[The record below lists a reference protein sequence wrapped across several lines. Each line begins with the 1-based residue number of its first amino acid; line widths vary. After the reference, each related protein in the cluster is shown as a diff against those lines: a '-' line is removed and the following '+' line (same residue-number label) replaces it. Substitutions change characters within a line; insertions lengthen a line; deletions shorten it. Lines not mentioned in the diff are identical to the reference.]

1 MEPALRRS
9 RFRTIHGIPNRN
21 LTRPFMVQLI
31 FRRKLF
37 HMTHHPC
44 PIASPPRPRASR
56 HLLAACLVALAG
68 LVVPQFAPA
77 APDASTM
84 QPSSVPSHSDSE
96 RARAGV
102 RSGEFVPLE
111 QIVAD
116 AQRRHPGHVLEIEL
130 DGDEYEIEL
139 LTDDGV
145 QVELEYDAR
154 TGQLLEVEYDD

>member
-1 MEPALRRS
+1 
-9 RFRTIHGIPNRN
+9 
-21 LTRPFMVQLI
+21 MVQLI

-37 HMTHHPC
+37 HMTHEPC
-44 PIASPPRPRASR
+44 PIALPPEPRGSF
-56 HLLAACLVALAG
+56 HLLAACLVALAA

-77 APDASTM
+77 APDASTT
-84 QPSSVPSHSDSE
+84 QTASVPSHADSE

-111 QIVAD
+111 RIVTD
-116 AQRRHPGHVLEIEL
+116 ARRRHPGHILEIEL

-154 TGQLLEVEYDD
+154 TGHLLEVEYDD